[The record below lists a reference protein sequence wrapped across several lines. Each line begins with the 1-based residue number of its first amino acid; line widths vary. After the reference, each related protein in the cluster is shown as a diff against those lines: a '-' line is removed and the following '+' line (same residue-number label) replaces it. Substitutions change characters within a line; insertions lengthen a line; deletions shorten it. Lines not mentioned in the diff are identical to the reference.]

1 MNKLLFLFVLFLFGS
16 CKDMNKKSADMEQY
30 EHRQNLRKPM
40 VLNNGA
46 KWMTDD
52 TTRINITEMKSIL
65 NAPSAKQDPVKLQ
78 EALQAK
84 TDELIKECRMT
95 GPAHEALHTWLENY
109 IEDLKLLKN
118 RELNPD
124 KVYGFLQADLK
135 EFDTYFE

>member
-1 MNKLLFLFVLFLFGS
+1 MNKLLFLFAIILLGS

-30 EHRQNLRKPM
+30 EHRQNKRKPM
-40 VLNNGA
+40 MLNNGA

-65 NAPSAKQDPVKLQ
+65 NAPSAKQDPGKLQ

-118 RELNPD
+118 RELDPD
-124 KVYGFLQADLK
+124 KVYGYLQADLK
-135 EFDTYFE
+135 EFDAYFE